1 MTKTLYLLSAIV
13 YGNKSK
19 LILQI
24 IMKKFVSALAA
35 LAVLFACT
43 PGDKPGNDQKEDQKE
58 DQKVDGAVDLG
69 LSVKWA
75 SMNLGASA
83 PEKSGNYYAWGET
96 EPKNTYYW
104 WTTYKWCNGSYD
116 TLKKYN
122 SDSSLGNEGYV
133 DNKTVLELED
143 DAAHKVLG
151 GKWRIPTD
159 EEWTELREHCDWTP
173 ATRNG
178 IEGYEVK
185 STKTGNNN
193 SIFLPA
199 AGYREEKDGQD
210 ILTNEG
216 DEGCYWSSTL
226 YEADA
231 ARSAFFN
238 SDMVYRYE
246 YSRCYGLSIRPV
258 TE

>member
-1 MTKTLYLLSAIV
+1 MEMNKELYKA
-13 YGNKSK
+13 NKSK

-24 IMKKFVSALAA
+24 IMKKFVFALAA

-43 PGDKPGNDQKEDQKE
+43 PGDKPGNDQKE

-116 TLKKYN
+116 TLTKYN
-122 SDSSLGNEGYV
+122 NS
-133 DNKTVLELED
+133 DNKSEFKDYGYED
-143 DAAHKVLG
+143 DAARQALG
-151 GKWRIPTD
+151 GKWRMPTD
-159 EEWTELREHCDWTP
+159 AEWTELRTKCTWTWTTNYNGTGVKGRIVT
-173 ATRNG
+173 ATNG
-178 IEGYEVK
+178 
-185 STKTGNNN
+185 N

-216 DEGCYWSSTL
+216 VEGCYWSSTL

-238 SDMVYRYE
+238 SDDVYRYE